1 MSKLVKRVC
10 VNGVWFMPGDTPPVA
25 LWPRLLNPAVWEGG
39 IVPAT
44 ELKAA
49 EPEVHESPKK
59 PAAEKP
65 ARKAPVKK
73 APAKKSPAKKAASKV
88 ER

>member
-10 VNGVWFMPGDTPPVA
+10 VNGVWFMPGDTPPSG
-25 LWPRLLNPAVWEGG
+25 LWPRLTNPAVWEGG
-39 IVPAT
+39 IVPVV

-49 EPEVHESPKK
+49 EPEVKAVPKK
-59 PAAEKP
+59 AVPKKAA
-65 ARKAPVKK
+65 AKK
-73 APAKKSPAKKAASKV
+73 APAKKAPVKKV